1 MPRKREYRLYSIK
14 QTTVTVP
21 ASLLKV
27 EHEYFHTVKDQEKII
42 TDQVQDCIKKNGDQL
57 LEWISIMNLEKEGT
71 YRRMKLS
78 NLKKINCLIEIVCY
92 SLQHIGFF
100 IMQGKLVLMMIDNV
114 EYSKD
119 MNRLGI
125 DQRSYELC
133 EDEEI

>member
-1 MPRKREYRLYSIK
+1 M
-14 QTTVTVP
+14 P

-57 LEWISIMNLEKEGT
+57 LEWISIRNLEKEAT
-71 YRRMKLS
+71 FRRMKLS
-78 NLKKINCLIEIVCY
+78 NLKKINCLIEIVCF

-100 IMQGKLVLMMIDNV
+100 IMQGKIALLIKDNL

-125 DQRSYELC
+125 DQRTYELC

>member
-1 MPRKREYRLYSIK
+1 M
-14 QTTVTVP
+14 P

-57 LEWISIMNLEKEGT
+57 LEWISIMNLEKEAT
-71 YRRMKLS
+71 FRRMKLS
-78 NLKKINCLIEIVCY
+78 NLKKINCLIEIVCF

-100 IMQGKLVLMMIDNV
+100 IMQ

-125 DQRSYELC
+125 DQRTYELC

>member
-1 MPRKREYRLYSIK
+1 M
-14 QTTVTVP
+14 P

-57 LEWISIMNLEKEGT
+57 LEWISIMNLEKEAT

-78 NLKKINCLIEIVCY
+78 NLKKINCLIEIVCF

-100 IMQGKLVLMMIDNV
+100 IMQGKLV
-114 EYSKD
+114 
-119 MNRLGI
+119 
-125 DQRSYELC
+125 
-133 EDEEI
+133 EIVTLII